1 MTDPAL
7 PPEPRTA
14 GRAAARVHRTYSRRS
29 LHGQVAHDLGCRILG
44 GIYPEGSLIPN
55 EEVLSTELG
64 VSRTALREAIK
75 VLAAKGLIESR
86 PKVGTRVRP
95 RRDWNLLD
103 PDVLAWTTLT
113 TRLPDFSIR
122 LLEMREMVEPAAAAL
137 AANNHTAAQAAE
149 LSSAF
154 RAMAESAT
162 HQQWS
167 TADLRFHQAM
177 LNATGNELIGAL
189 GVLIE
194 TALAT
199 SFDYSAK
206 HARQPKDSL
215 DLHGAVLERI
225 LARDA
230 AGARQAMQTLLID
243 ARDTLERIAAQ
254 ETAD

>member
-1 MTDPAL
+1 MTPDT
-7 PPEPRTA
+7 R
-14 GRAAARVHRTYSRRS
+14 GRRTYSQRS
-29 LHGQVAHDLGCRILG
+29 LHGQVAHDLGCRILSG
-44 GIYPEGSLIPN
+44 HYAEGAAMPN
-55 EEVLSTELG
+55 EEVLAAELG

-86 PKVGTRVRP
+86 PKVGTRVKS

-113 TRLPDFSIR
+113 ARLPDFSIK

-137 AANNHTAAQAAE
+137 AARNHTAAQGAE
-149 LSSAF
+149 LAAAYQ
-154 RAMAESAT
+154 AMADSVT
-162 HQQWS
+162 HQDWS
-167 TADLRFHQAM
+167 VADLRFHQAM
-177 LNATGNELIGAL
+177 LNATGNELIGSL

-215 DLHGAVLERI
+215 ALHAAVKDAI
-225 LARDA
+225 LARTPDT
-230 AGARQAMQTLLID
+230 ARTAMETLLVD
-243 ARDTLERIAAQ
+243 ARGTLEMIAAQ
-254 ETAD
+254 GIER